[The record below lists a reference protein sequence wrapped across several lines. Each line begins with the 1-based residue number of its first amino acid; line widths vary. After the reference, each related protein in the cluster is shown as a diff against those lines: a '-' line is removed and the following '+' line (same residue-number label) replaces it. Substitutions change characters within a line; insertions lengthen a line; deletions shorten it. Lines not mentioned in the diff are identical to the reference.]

1 MNNNKITVIIVAR
14 MGSSRFPGKTLAD
27 LHGKPMLERLVE
39 RLQCSK
45 YVQNI
50 IVATT
55 DLEEDSAI
63 EDWCTKNNFY
73 CYRGSSKDVLG
84 RMNEAGK
91 YFNCSTIIEILG
103 DNPLVHSSLV
113 DAAVNLYRN
122 NDLEY
127 VGTLTKE
134 YLKIDSMQ
142 KYFPI
147 GIRVKVY
154 SLGTLRK
161 CNKLANSNYFREH
174 GTSFI
179 AKNLDK
185 FRFGFI
191 DASGKF
197 SNCFRSD
204 LTFAVNQKKNLDLI
218 RRIYKK
224 CYDFNPNFGIEKAIR
239 AFDEHPKWHNL
250 MGNK

>member
-1 MNNNKITVIIVAR
+1 MMNNEITAIIVAR
-14 MGSSRFPGKTLAD
+14 MGSSRFPGKSLAD
-27 LHGKPMLERLVE
+27 LQGKPMLGRLAE

-55 DLEEDSAI
+55 NLEEDSDI
-63 EDWCTKNNFY
+63 KDWCTKNDIY
-73 CYRGSSKDVLG
+73 CYRGSSQDVLG
-84 RMNEAGK
+84 RIYAAGK
-91 YFNCSTIIEILG
+91 YYNCSTIIEILG

-134 YLKIDSMQ
+134 YLKIDSKQ
-142 KYFPI
+142 QYFPI

-154 SLGTLRK
+154 SLGTLSK
-161 CNKLANSNYFREH
+161 CNKLANSDYFREH

-179 AKNLDK
+179 AENLDK
-185 FRFGFI
+185 FRFGLI

-197 SNCFRSD
+197 SNCFRPD
-204 LTFAVNQKKNLDLI
+204 LTFAVNHKKNLDLI
-218 RRIYKK
+218 RYIYKK
-224 CYDFNPNFGIEKAIR
+224 CYDFNPNFGIEKAIC
-239 AFDEHPKWHNL
+239 AFDEHPKWHDL